1 MLVDFKSDL
10 ITGMSHIDKRLIG
23 ILIDYHFITTNQ
35 MIEIAI
41 ESGQRKPLEAA
52 IKKKFS

>member
-1 MLVDFKSDL
+1 MLVDFMSDL
-10 ITGMSHIDKRLIG
+10 MTGMSHIDKHLIG

-41 ESGQRKPLEAA
+41 ESG
-52 IKKKFS
+52 